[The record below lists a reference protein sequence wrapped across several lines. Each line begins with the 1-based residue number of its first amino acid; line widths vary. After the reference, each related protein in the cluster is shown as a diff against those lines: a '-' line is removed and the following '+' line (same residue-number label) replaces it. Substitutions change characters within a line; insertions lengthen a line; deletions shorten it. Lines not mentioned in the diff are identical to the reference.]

1 MKKILIISFI
11 SLFIS
16 SSAFS
21 QEDKQI
27 QYLFQGNEKITVS
40 GFGGPIVEFSSINNE
55 FALFVGGGGAVLFNH
70 AFFVGGY
77 GEGLTTGHYRYDLKD
92 ELGIPAPK
100 IAFGH
105 GGFWLGYIHKP
116 LNAVHAGISS
126 KIGWGQVSLYDP
138 YFSYDPH
145 DYRARDGVFVFIPQ
159 LEVELNLFP
168 WFKVNVGAGYRLV
181 SGLNKTYKDPKRG
194 DYVQYYQ
201 NSDFSSFEGSIS
213 FLFGWF

>member
-1 MKKILIISFI
+1 MKNFFIIGFI
-11 SLFIS
+11 SLFIA

-21 QEDKQI
+21 QEAKQI

-70 AFFVGGY
+70 SFFIGGY

-92 ELGIPAPK
+92 LSGISAPK

-105 GGFWLGYIHKP
+105 GGFWLGYIHQP

-126 KIGWGQVSLYDP
+126 KIGWGQVSLYNP
-138 YFSYDPH
+138 YFTYAPH
-145 DYRARDGVFVFIPQ
+145 DYWARDGVFVFIPQ
-159 LEVELNLFP
+159 LELELNLFP
-168 WFKVNVGAGYRLV
+168 WFKVNIGAGYRLV

-194 DYVQYYQ
+194 DYIQYYQ
-201 NSDFSSFEGSIS
+201 NSDFSSFEGSVS